1 MHRRSLS
8 LLALCTA
15 LATTVLAWAAGSAIA
30 AAPVIIPVSP
40 ESTDPYAVSSTT
52 PGDNGAVRWLPG
64 PTPAVKGYAI
74 NPGSSVYFIG
84 DIDTKFP
91 LVWEDVGSGAP
102 RLGTLAQ
109 NGFSF
114 PLAGEYPYHCQYIP
128 STPNAAGNNCFLDPR
143 RAKIWVIGPRPILKA
158 TAAVPDN
165 ITPPVLYNLDASG
178 SFVTDFTAHNIVEY
192 AFDFTGDGTW
202 DQVTPDPYA
211 QVALEPGDQVVT
223 LRVRD
228 DAGRVA
234 TNSTLVQVPK
244 ARPAQPTPPVADT
257 SLAGTNII
265 SGVPFPKA
273 NVRFTARKR
282 IKVSALRRSGVTIRV
297 SGLTKGDTVNARLLD
312 GKKTVAAGRGKA
324 RASKLS
330 IRLKVGKK
338 GRKLLKLR
346 KQVTRMILSV
356 TASGSDGFT
365 VTKRAALRVTR

>member
-52 PGDNGAVRWLPG
+52 PGDNGAVPWLPG

-165 ITPPVLYNLDASG
+165 TTPPVLYNLDASG

-192 AFDFTGDGTW
+192 AFDFNSDGAW
-202 DQVTPDPYA
+202 DQVSPDPYA
-211 QVALEPGDQVVT
+211 QVALEPGDQVLT

-228 DAGRVA
+228 DTGRVA
-234 TNSTLVQVPK
+234 TSSSLVQVPK
-244 ARPAQPTPPVADT
+244 ARPALATPPPADT
-257 SLAGTNII
+257 SLAGTNVIT
-265 SGVPFPKA
+265 GVPFPKA
-273 NVRFTARKR
+273 NVRFSAKKR
-282 IKVSALRRSGVTIRV
+282 IKVTALRRNGVIVKV
-297 SGLTKGDTVNARLLD
+297 SGLTKGDTVSVRLLD
-312 GKKTVAAGRGKA
+312 GKKTLIAGRGKA
-324 RASKLS
+324 RSSTLS
-330 IRLKVGKK
+330 IRLKAGKR
-338 GRKLLKLR
+338 GRRLLKV
-346 KQVTRMILSV
+346 KKKVTRMVLSV
-356 TASGSDGFT
+356 TASGEDGFT